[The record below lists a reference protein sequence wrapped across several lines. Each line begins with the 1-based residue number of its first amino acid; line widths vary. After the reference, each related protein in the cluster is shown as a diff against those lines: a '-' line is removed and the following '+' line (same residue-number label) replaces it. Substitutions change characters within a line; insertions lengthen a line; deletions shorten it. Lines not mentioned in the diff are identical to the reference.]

1 MGQIQDHTALLA
13 PSFLGADPWSILYEP
28 CPDVKQLSPG
38 SSLEWTWDQST
49 CYGFSLWRWLVQF
62 RMILSIIL
70 NWKRREASSFKR
82 QASSLTSLKLYCI
95 GL

>member
-38 SSLEWTWDQST
+38 SSLEWTWDQSLLT
-49 CYGFSLWRWLVQF
+49 VEIKHYNKGKRNTQWLT
-62 RMILSIIL
+62 M
-70 NWKRREASSFKR
+70 
-82 QASSLTSLKLYCI
+82 
-95 GL
+95 